1 MPDTMLFAW
10 MGDDVE
16 AILLVFAVMI
26 AFVAIVVVLD
36 QKQRLEGNLRRSS
49 AAVATSQGRPPARQH
64 QGPEVVIRS
73 VRASKNAIMTSA
85 VETNR
90 ILGSPPS

>member
-16 AILLVFAVMI
+16 AILLVFPVMI

-36 QKQRLEGNLRRSS
+36 QKQRGL
-49 AAVATSQGRPPARQH
+49 
-64 QGPEVVIRS
+64 
-73 VRASKNAIMTSA
+73 
-85 VETNR
+85 
-90 ILGSPPS
+90 

>member
-1 MPDTMLFAW
+1 MAHERPPSHQPSSGTGVVLMPDTMLFAW

-36 QKQRLEGNLRRSS
+36 LKQRGL
-49 AAVATSQGRPPARQH
+49 
-64 QGPEVVIRS
+64 
-73 VRASKNAIMTSA
+73 
-85 VETNR
+85 
-90 ILGSPPS
+90 

>member
-16 AILLVFAVMI
+16 AILLALVMI

-36 QKQRLEGNLRRSS
+36 LKQRGL
-49 AAVATSQGRPPARQH
+49 
-64 QGPEVVIRS
+64 
-73 VRASKNAIMTSA
+73 
-85 VETNR
+85 
-90 ILGSPPS
+90 

>member
-1 MPDTMLFAW
+1 MSGRRRISDSSGTGVVLMPDTMLFAW

-36 QKQRLEGNLRRSS
+36 LKQRGL
-49 AAVATSQGRPPARQH
+49 
-64 QGPEVVIRS
+64 
-73 VRASKNAIMTSA
+73 
-85 VETNR
+85 
-90 ILGSPPS
+90 

>member
-26 AFVAIVVVLD
+26 AVVAIVVVLD
-36 QKQRLEGNLRRSS
+36 LKQRGLPQISARSWNHIASSS
-49 AAVATSQGRPPARQH
+49 AGCL
-64 QGPEVVIRS
+64 
-73 VRASKNAIMTSA
+73 M
-85 VETNR
+85 
-90 ILGSPPS
+90 

>member
-26 AFVAIVVVLD
+26 AFVVVLD
-36 QKQRLEGNLRRSS
+36 QKQRGL
-49 AAVATSQGRPPARQH
+49 
-64 QGPEVVIRS
+64 
-73 VRASKNAIMTSA
+73 
-85 VETNR
+85 
-90 ILGSPPS
+90 